1 MTEKTVA
8 IPDLIASTCRDT
20 LGFADL
26 RGDEDFFDRGAS
38 SLTIVELQIQVENR
52 LQVRVPTSKL
62 MAAPTIDG
70 WAGIYEAAAAEL
82 A

>member
-1 MTEKTVA
+1 MTEKIT

-26 RGDEDFFDRGAS
+26 RADEDFFDRGAS
-38 SLTIVELQIQVENR
+38 SLTIVELQIQIETK
-52 LQVRVPTSKL
+52 LQIRVPTSKL
-62 MAAPTIDG
+62 MAAPSVDG
-70 WAGIYEAAAAEL
+70 WAGLYEAAAAEL